1 VLEQKKSP
9 SADLE
14 RHWLQRFLLGLLLAL
29 TTFYVALEYNI
40 TPDDPLDDPDLLEQL
55 TLDPELSSLLRPENE
70 LALAPKAEPKPTTKF
85 VVADEEVELEPQQE
99 EQPVETDVNGDME
112 AQEDTEEELM
122 PPPPDDDEAVS
133 FRVVED
139 LPQFPGGPVEMM
151 KWLTRNLKYPKQ
163 LEERKIQGKVV
174 AEFIVNKDGSITNVN
189 IAVPSTSIIFDREV
203 ARVLRMMPRWTAGMQ
218 DGKPCRTKV
227 CIPVVFR
234 L

>member
-1 VLEQKKSP
+1 M
-9 SADLE
+9 
-14 RHWLQRFLLGLLLAL
+14 LLAL

-70 LALAPKAEPKPTTKF
+70 LALAPKAEPKPTTKL